1 MGLVMAPDNPVLD
14 SNLARVG
21 LEQGGQATNGRAF
34 SCAIGPKS
42 ESDPVGTSKETSWTA
57 LTGPYDLLRP

>member
-42 ESDPVGTSKETSWTA
+42 EKRPCRDFEGDVMDRSDRA
-57 LTGPYDLLRP
+57 I

>member
-1 MGLVMAPDNPVLD
+1 MAPDNPVLD

-34 SCAIGPKS
+34 SCAIGSQKS
-42 ESDPVGTSKETSWTA
+42 EKRPCRDFEGDVMDRSDRA
-57 LTGPYDLLRP
+57 I